1 MKTPE
6 YGTPTP
12 LSAEDVKRLREMDQA
27 IWKRSKDRFGS
38 THAFPKDS
46 KALSKKEQEYVLG
59 LIGKHVLP
67 CSLRSGPYG
76 ELSFSVFDHSEMLDI
91 PLDRVISLSE
101 EHFGLKGTF
110 KTWRAVFDEMS
121 KVTHSQRNRDV
132 LAFYGFHPPGPASDY
147 EY

>member
-12 LSAEDVKRLREMDQA
+12 LSAEDVVKLREMDQS
-27 IWKRSKDRFGS
+27 IWKRSKDRFGH
-38 THAFPKDS
+38 THAFPKDNR
-46 KALSKKEQEYVLG
+46 ALSEKDQEYVLD
-59 LIGKHVLP
+59 LIGQHVLP

-76 ELSFSVFDHSEMLDI
+76 ELSFSVFNHSEMPDI
-91 PLDRVISLSE
+91 PPERVISLSE

-110 KTWRAVFDEMS
+110 ETWMLVFNEMS
-121 KVTHSQRNRDV
+121 KVTHSQRNREV
-132 LAFYGFHPPGPASDY
+132 LAYYQFNPPGPASDY